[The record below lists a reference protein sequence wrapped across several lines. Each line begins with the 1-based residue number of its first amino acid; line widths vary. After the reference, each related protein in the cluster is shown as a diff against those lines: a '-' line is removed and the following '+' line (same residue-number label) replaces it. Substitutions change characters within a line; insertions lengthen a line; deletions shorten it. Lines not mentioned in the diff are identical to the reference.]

1 MDEVDFLK
9 EELKQLNILYQKE
22 QKKTQACRNRFN
34 NLRKQVDMIRNQ
46 LEMVIN
52 DLDKIQ
58 EKLK

>member
-9 EELKQLNILYQKE
+9 EELKHLNILYQKE

-46 LEMVIN
+46 LEMIIEELEKIN
-52 DLDKIQ
+52 

>member
-34 NLRKQVDMIRNQ
+34 NLRKQVNMIHNQ
-46 LEMVIN
+46 LEMIIEE
-52 DLDKIQ
+52 LDKIQ
-58 EKLK
+58 NKLK

>member
-1 MDEVDFLK
+1 MDEVVFLK
-9 EELKQLNILYQKE
+9 EELKLLNILYQKE

-46 LEMVIN
+46 LEMIV
-52 DLDKIQ
+52 DELEKIQ

>member
-34 NLRKQVDMIRNQ
+34 NLRKQVGMIHNQ

-52 DLDKIQ
+52 ELEKIQ